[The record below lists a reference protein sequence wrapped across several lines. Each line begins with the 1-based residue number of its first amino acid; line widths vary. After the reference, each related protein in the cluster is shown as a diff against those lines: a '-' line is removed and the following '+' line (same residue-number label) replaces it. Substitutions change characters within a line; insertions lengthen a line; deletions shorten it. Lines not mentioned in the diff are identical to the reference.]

1 LKLGLIR
8 KKNMQ
13 KIGAVLTTVVSL
25 LMAMLMVV
33 LTVLNW
39 GTLTTPTL
47 VNLLVAEIQAPL
59 GFLMLLLA
67 GMLMIAF
74 VVLLMRSRIGA
85 MLESNKLLKEVQRL
99 QALADQAEASRI
111 EGLQQRM
118 LAEFEGLHARLDAS
132 PASPA
137 SPEQPLATNTS
148 RLRLP

>member
-132 PASPA
+132 PASP
-137 SPEQPLATNTS
+137 EQPLATNTS

>member
-1 LKLGLIR
+1 
-8 KKNMQ
+8 MQ
-13 KIGAVLTTVVSL
+13 RIGAVLTTVVSL

-132 PASPA
+132 P
-137 SPEQPLATNTS
+137 EQPLATNTS